1 MKELSN
7 KELML
12 VVGGGRGDS
21 GGETTQDR
29 YETVK
34 LAANVARWAWNRSWG
49 KLLSHSAELNA
60 GEQEFLDNM
69 RREQG
74 REERRHGYNNR
85 QGHYRREGGGRLIER

>member
-7 KELML
+7 KEIML
-12 VVGGGRGDS
+12 VVGGERKGD
-21 GGETTQDR
+21 GGDGETRFDAIR
-29 YETVK
+29 E
-34 LAANVARWAWNRSWG
+34 AAKVAKWAWNRNWV
-49 KLLSHSAELNA
+49 KLLTHSEKLNV